1 MTVLTVTSR
10 GQVTLRRDVL
20 AHLGIKPGDKIE
32 IDLLPGGRAQ
42 LSAGRPK
49 GPLSQLNGLLT
60 GKTNGAR
67 LTVGEI
73 EERASLLFAP
83 QQGAPPSDP
92 RLRVAHIWREVR
104 DKAFPGLPAARDLFW
119 LFLLTEL
126 LRRLT
131 WHTRED
137 GGTDTDTDTKVGA
150 TVPEILAA
158 IRVLL
163 AEGNVPV

>member
-42 LSAGRPK
+42 LSAARPK

-73 EERASLLFAP
+73 EESIARAGSA
-83 QQGAPPSDP
+83 A
-92 RLRVAHIWREVR
+92 
-104 DKAFPGLPAARDLFW
+104 GLG
-119 LFLLTEL
+119 EQ
-126 LRRLT
+126 
-131 WHTRED
+131 
-137 GGTDTDTDTKVGA
+137 
-150 TVPEILAA
+150 
-158 IRVLL
+158 
-163 AEGNVPV
+163 